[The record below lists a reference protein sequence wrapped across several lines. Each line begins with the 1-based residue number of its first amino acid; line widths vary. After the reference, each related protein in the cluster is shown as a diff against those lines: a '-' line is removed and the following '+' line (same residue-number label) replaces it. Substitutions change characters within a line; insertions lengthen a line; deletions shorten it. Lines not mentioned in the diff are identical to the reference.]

1 MSENESTLQKEIFR
15 YQDSVYDSFVDI
27 EKATMALRELLNEYE
42 WAYEPDA
49 RKAIEHS
56 STIGGSEDKVAQ
68 FSYKYIADYRK
79 IMWLVNVALDYCC
92 KVAEQ
97 INFIQNGG
105 VVNG

>member
-1 MSENESTLQKEIFR
+1 MSENESKLQKEISR
-15 YQDSVYDSFVDI
+15 YQDSVYDSSVDI

-68 FSYKYIADYRK
+68 FSYKYIPRTHRGAPEDNPQPEVSHQEPHQVG
-79 IMWLVNVALDYCC
+79 LLDM
-92 KVAEQ
+92 E
-97 INFIQNGG
+97 
-105 VVNG
+105 